1 MNVLVE
7 NTYFMLW
14 SCAQQIDL
22 EFELKY
28 QKTVGD
34 MMSALIPDVVDP
46 LLQYAAQRGS
56 RSVRDVA
63 ATALG
68 KTTGFHAML
77 CGLQL
82 SMLA

>member
-1 MNVLVE
+1 MFPRLPAIMN
-7 NTYFMLW
+7 
-14 SCAQQIDL
+14 
-22 EFELKY
+22 
-28 QKTVGD
+28 
-34 MMSALIPDVVDP
+34 
-46 LLQYAAQRGS
+46 QRGS

-68 KTTGFHAML
+68 KTTGLHAML